1 MNGSFSCLVLTN
13 MCIVRLVNFSNLLGI
28 VESCLIVAYICI
40 SLITKDVEHLLMFV
54 GHLSIFPIYLS
65 RVVKSVTLLIC

>member
-1 MNGSFSCLVLTN
+1 MNERFSCLVLTN
-13 MCIVRLVNFSNLLGI
+13 MCIVRLVHFSNLLGI
-28 VESCLIVAYICI
+28 VESCLVVALICI

-54 GHLSIFPIYLS
+54 GHLNIFPIYLS